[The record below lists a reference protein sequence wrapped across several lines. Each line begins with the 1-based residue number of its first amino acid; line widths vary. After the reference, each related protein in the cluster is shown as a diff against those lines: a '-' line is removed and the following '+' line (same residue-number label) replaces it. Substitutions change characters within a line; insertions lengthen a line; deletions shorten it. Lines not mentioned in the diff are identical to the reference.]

1 MITLLIMMFLRCL
14 NTCQRDIV
22 KDNIEEILSFLNS
35 RKLVTLL
42 LSLKIIPIIVIS
54 ITFIMLSM
62 NDYFRSKTLLFSL
75 VVVQILIYTGFNI
88 FNIYRLEQDDGDY
101 YVMNTRYT
109 DYVSIF
115 FVDIVLIAVFMFVLL
130 VLR

>member
-1 MITLLIMMFLRCL
+1 MFLRCL